1 MRFARWVLDKS
12 AAARPSCVFGV
23 SVSVS
28 VLDKSACP
36 NWVLMQRRVLVASLG
51 LRCRLPSW
59 INRPVRIGWYL
70 LASVETENRKR
81 SKPNYSSRF
90 YACASLPEFS
100 SGRNLSPLREGKKQ
114 LRFGVAFYGP
124 FQLHLQPLSRHFE
137 GYKFIYAL

>member
-1 MRFARWVLDKS
+1 MS
-12 AAARPSCVFGV
+12 VFGLV
-23 SVSVS
+23 PFVAFSVQIISKQAKHDQELS
-28 VLDKSACP
+28 
-36 NWVLMQRRVLVASLG
+36 LMQWRVLVASLG

-81 SKPNYSSRF
+81 SKPNYFSRF

-100 SGRNLSPLREGKKQ
+100 SGRNLSPLREDKKS

-124 FQLHLQPLSRHFE
+124 FQLRLQPLSRHFE
-137 GYKFIYAL
+137 GCKFIYAL